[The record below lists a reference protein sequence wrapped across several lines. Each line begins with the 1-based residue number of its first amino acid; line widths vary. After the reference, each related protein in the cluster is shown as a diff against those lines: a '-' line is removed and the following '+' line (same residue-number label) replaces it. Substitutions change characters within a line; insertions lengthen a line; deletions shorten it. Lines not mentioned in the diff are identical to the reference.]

1 MQLNKSQG
9 LAMAYQVERV
19 RQDFPSLRTGI
30 AFFDGPGGSQVP
42 TAVGQAIANAIT
54 QASSNRGTTTA
65 SEQNAE
71 DAVIGYRNAVA
82 DLLNA
87 DPKGVVYGRSWTQ
100 LTYDFSR
107 SISKSWSSGD
117 EIIISRLDHD
127 SNIRPWLQAAA
138 NRGVVVKWA
147 EIDKESGELPVS
159 AVTSLL
165 SSKTKFVAVT
175 GASNTLGTKP
185 DIYAI
190 GRAVKDAGALF
201 LVDGVHLTPHAVID
215 FKAMPVDFYGFSSY
229 KILGPHCSSFVADPA
244 LLETINNDKLLPSTM
259 TVPER
264 FEFGTL
270 PYELMAGVS
279 ASIDYVAALDSSATG
294 SRRERIVKSIT
305 LLEEYEQDLFKY
317 MQDQLSLLPTITLY
331 GKAKDRTPTAY
342 FNFAGVDG
350 GDVYK
355 FMATKKVNLPAH
367 NFYAVEV
374 SRALGLGDTGAIRAG
389 IAPYTTR
396 DDVDRLIAG
405 LSEFL
410 SKK

>member
-1 MQLNKSQG
+1 
-9 LAMAYQVERV
+9 MAYQVERV
-19 RQDFPSLRTGI
+19 RQDFPSLKTGI

-138 NRGVVVKWA
+138 SRGVVVKWA

>member
-1 MQLNKSQG
+1 
-9 LAMAYQVERV
+9 MAYQVERV
-19 RQDFPSLRTGI
+19 RQDFPSLKTGI

-138 NRGVVVKWA
+138 NRGAIVKWA

-317 MQDQLSLLPTITLY
+317 MQDQLALLPTITLY

>member
-1 MQLNKSQG
+1 
-9 LAMAYQVERV
+9 MAYQVERV
-19 RQDFPSLRTGI
+19 RQDFPSLKTGI

-138 NRGVVVKWA
+138 NRGVEVKWA

-190 GRAVKDAGALF
+190 GRAVRDAGALF

-317 MQDQLSLLPTITLY
+317 MQDQLALLPTITLY

>member
-1 MQLNKSQG
+1 
-9 LAMAYQVERV
+9 MAYQVERV
-19 RQDFPSLRTGI
+19 RQDFPSLKTGI

-138 NRGVVVKWA
+138 SRGVVVKWA

-190 GRAVKDAGALF
+190 GRVVKDAGALF

-317 MQDQLSLLPTITLY
+317 MQDQLALLPTITLY

>member
-1 MQLNKSQG
+1 
-9 LAMAYQVERV
+9 MAYQVERV
-19 RQDFPSLRTGI
+19 RQDFPSLKTGI

>member
-1 MQLNKSQG
+1 
-9 LAMAYQVERV
+9 MAYQVERV
-19 RQDFPSLRTGI
+19 RQDFPSLKTGI

-138 NRGVVVKWA
+138 NRGVEVKWA

-305 LLEEYEQDLFKY
+305 LLEEYEQELFKY
-317 MQDQLSLLPTITLY
+317 MQDQLALLPTITLY

>member
-1 MQLNKSQG
+1 
-9 LAMAYQVERV
+9 MAYQVERV
-19 RQDFPSLRTGI
+19 RQDFPSLKTGI

-138 NRGVVVKWA
+138 NRGVEVKWA

-165 SSKTKFVAVT
+165 SAKTKFVAVT

-279 ASIDYVAALDSSATG
+279 ASIDYVAALDSSASG

-305 LLEEYEQDLFKY
+305 LLEEYEQELFKY
-317 MQDQLSLLPTITLY
+317 MQDQLALLPTITLY

>member
-1 MQLNKSQG
+1 
-9 LAMAYQVERV
+9 MAYQVERV

>member
-1 MQLNKSQG
+1 
-9 LAMAYQVERV
+9 MAYQVERV
-19 RQDFPSLRTGI
+19 RQDFPSLKTGI

-165 SSKTKFVAVT
+165 SAKTKFVAVT

-279 ASIDYVAALDSSATG
+279 ASIDYVAALDSSASG

-305 LLEEYEQDLFKY
+305 LLEEYEQELFKY
-317 MQDQLSLLPTITLY
+317 MQDQLALLPTITLY

>member
-1 MQLNKSQG
+1 
-9 LAMAYQVERV
+9 MAYQVERV

-138 NRGVVVKWA
+138 SRGAVVKWA

-305 LLEEYEQDLFKY
+305 LLEEYEQELFKY

>member
-1 MQLNKSQG
+1 
-9 LAMAYQVERV
+9 MAYQVERV
-19 RQDFPSLRTGI
+19 RQDFPSLKTGI

-138 NRGVVVKWA
+138 NRGVEVKWA

-279 ASIDYVAALDSSATG
+279 ASIDYVAALDSSASG

>member
-1 MQLNKSQG
+1 
-9 LAMAYQVERV
+9 MAYQVERV
-19 RQDFPSLRTGI
+19 RQDFPSLKTGI

-138 NRGVVVKWA
+138 SRGAIVKWA

-190 GRAVKDAGALF
+190 GRAVRDAGALF

>member
-1 MQLNKSQG
+1 
-9 LAMAYQVERV
+9 MAYQVERV
-19 RQDFPSLRTGI
+19 RQDFPSLKTGI

-138 NRGVVVKWA
+138 SRGAVVKWA

-305 LLEEYEQDLFKY
+305 LLEEYEQELFKY

>member
-1 MQLNKSQG
+1 
-9 LAMAYQVERV
+9 MAYQVERV
-19 RQDFPSLRTGI
+19 RQDFPSLKTGI

-138 NRGVVVKWA
+138 SRGAIVKWA

-165 SSKTKFVAVT
+165 SAKTKFVAVT

>member
-1 MQLNKSQG
+1 
-9 LAMAYQVERV
+9 MAYQVERV
-19 RQDFPSLRTGI
+19 RQDFPSLKTGI

-138 NRGVVVKWA
+138 NRGVEVKWA

-165 SSKTKFVAVT
+165 SAKTKFVAVT

-215 FKAMPVDFYGFSSY
+215 FKAMPADFYGFSSY

>member
-1 MQLNKSQG
+1 
-9 LAMAYQVERV
+9 MAYQVERV
-19 RQDFPSLRTGI
+19 RQDFPSLKTGI

-138 NRGVVVKWA
+138 NRGAIVKWA

-165 SSKTKFVAVT
+165 SAKTKFVAVT

-305 LLEEYEQDLFKY
+305 LLEEYEQELFKY
-317 MQDQLSLLPTITLY
+317 MQDQLALLPTITLY

>member
-1 MQLNKSQG
+1 
-9 LAMAYQVERV
+9 MAYQVERV
-19 RQDFPSLRTGI
+19 RQDFPSLKTGI

-138 NRGVVVKWA
+138 SRGAIVKWA

-317 MQDQLSLLPTITLY
+317 MQDQLALLPTITLY

>member
-1 MQLNKSQG
+1 
-9 LAMAYQVERV
+9 MAYQVERV
-19 RQDFPSLRTGI
+19 RQDFPSLKTGI

-138 NRGVVVKWA
+138 NRGVEVKWA

-305 LLEEYEQDLFKY
+305 LLEEYEQELFKY
-317 MQDQLSLLPTITLY
+317 MQDQLALLPTITLY

-355 FMATKKVNLPAH
+355 FMASKKVNLPAH

>member
-1 MQLNKSQG
+1 
-9 LAMAYQVERV
+9 MAYQVERV
-19 RQDFPSLRTGI
+19 RQDFPSLKTGI

-279 ASIDYVAALDSSATG
+279 ASIDYVAALDSSASD